1 VSQGTGSG
9 SGSGAGPGTSSG
21 SGPEHERIEELLAGH
36 ALHTLSERDAADA
49 DLLLAEHVPTCPS
62 CLRTVSDFR
71 AVIGELALAADPVPP
86 PDLVLGRIHRGIGEI
101 PIAGGLPGRGS
112 FVAFAVGVVALVAM
126 GGLSFVMA
134 DRASEAQD
142 DRSLALE
149 LLSLM
154 SSPGVSPVSVDQEGS
169 AASASDFVGVAAP
182 DVRRFYL
189 VADVCPEPAPG
200 HAYQLWLGNQ
210 GVFEPVGEMFVP
222 SGGSVLIKL
231 TVDVARFDEV
241 WITEEVASQSPPTSP
256 SRSGR
261 SWRASLA

>member
-1 VSQGTGSG
+1 VSQDTGSGTGSG
-9 SGSGAGPGTSSG
+9 SGSGTG
-21 SGPEHERIEELLAGH
+21 SDHERIEELLAGH
-36 ALHTLSERDAADA
+36 ALHTLSEHDAAQA
-49 DLLLAEHVPTCPS
+49 DLLLADHVPTCPI
-62 CLRTVSDFR
+62 CLRTDSEFR
-71 AVIGELALAADPVPP
+71 AVTGELALAADPVAP

-101 PIAGGLPGRGS
+101 PGVPLGRAS
-112 FVAFAVGVVALVAM
+112 FVAVAVSVVALVAM

-149 LLSLM
+149 LLSVM
-154 SSPGVSPVSVDQEGS
+154 SSPGVSPVSVNQEGS
-169 AASASDFVGVAAP
+169 ASSATDFVGVAAP
-182 DVRRFYL
+182 DIRRFYL
-189 VADVCPEPAPG
+189 VADVCPEPKPG

-222 SGGSVLIKL
+222 SGGSVLIRL

-241 WITEEVASQSPPTSP
+241 WITEEVASAPPASP
-256 SRSGR
+256 SRTGR